1 MQSFEFLVE
10 TEIYVD
16 TEFEYSLAHTKCQTG
31 PVSSITTDHGFVHG
45 YVPKLRLVFMT
56 PGNMDFHRVPQSKI
70 KILLISVLFVIVFS

>member
-31 PVSSITTDHGFVHG
+31 PVSSITTDMDLSMGISQ
-45 YVPKLRLVFMT
+45 LRLVFMT
-56 PGNMDFHRVPQSKI
+56 PGDMDFHRVPQSKI